1 MTNNKFQKNENDKKI
16 TRGIAA
22 ITLMPNE
29 HLNVNGWTKFCNDLV
44 DFCKANSIE
53 IIGTF
58 HKYVSTFDISKMPK
72 NNNVGANLNIGH
84 LLRTNSTIG
93 QNVFSE
99 EYLTDN
105 IPNMVIL
112 VYGINPLPQ
121 IDNFLKRKNEF
132 GDMWIGSIVMHAPSS
147 TYEVSNYI
155 SNELKMDY
163 NKIIIQ
169 FLERKLF
176 GK

>member
-1 MTNNKFQKNENDKKI
+1 MINNKFQKNENDKKI

-29 HLNVNGWTKFCNDLV
+29 HLNINGWTEFCNDLV
-44 DFCKANSIE
+44 DFCKANNSE

-58 HKYVSTFDISKMPK
+58 HKYVSKFDIAKMPK
-72 NNNVGANLNIGH
+72 NNNVNINLNIGH
-84 LLRTNSTIG
+84 LLRSDSTIG
-93 QNVFSE
+93 RDIFSE
-99 EYLTDN
+99 DYLVDN

-112 VYGINPLPQ
+112 IYGINPVSL
-121 IDNFLKRKNEF
+121 INNFLTRKNKF
-132 GDMWIGSIVMHAPSS
+132 GDMWIGNIAMHAPSS

-155 SNELKMDY
+155 ANELKMDCD
-163 NKIIIQ
+163 KIIIQ